1 MGGDIIEQKPGEL
14 ADAEHTA
21 KVLELSDQTKGFDI
35 SSALAKILHC
45 FDTAAIIQG
54 VKAGV
59 QYVVQ
64 VPTEFQLGLDAGVYS
79 VMESTR
85 TGKQWATLVRTLD
98 DGKKEIVCNLPIK
111 PETVVQGNP
120 MHDISM
126 NMQMMAL
133 QQQIASL
140 TELVQDVCDTVKRIE
155 QGQTDD
161 RIGLLL
167 AGKEGV
173 EQAMLIQDTALR
185 KAKLASAQQT
195 LLEARGQIAA
205 TLRTKVNEF
214 PVIPKSPVGR
224 FGLELARSGSLAR
237 RDEAFDAIQLY
248 YQLYLT
254 ATRLLADSY
263 LYCNEHAAAR
273 KAYTDAA
280 TFLGRLDFTRVLT
293 LRYMHPEDDF
303 SDTICERAVE
313 YLEAER
319 ISSLELA
326 RPCDYIEMTVSGEQ
340 IIEAI
345 GGGEY
350 EEV

>member
-1 MGGDIIEQKPGEL
+1 MSGDIVERTPDEM
-14 ADAEHTA
+14 AEVTQTS
-21 KVLELSDQTKGFDI
+21 KVLKLNDHTKGFDMG
-35 SSALAKILHC
+35 SALSKVLHC

-64 VPTEFQLGLDAGVYS
+64 VPTEYQLGLDAGVYS
-79 VMESTR
+79 VMENAK
-85 TGKQWATLVRTLD
+85 TGKQWATLVRTLA

-111 PETVVQGNP
+111 PEKVLQGNP

-140 TELVQDVCDTVKRIE
+140 TELVQDVCDTVRRIE

-161 RIGLLL
+161 RFGLLL

-173 EQAMLIQDTALR
+173 EQAMLIQDTALQ
-185 KAKLASAQQT
+185 KSKLAAAQQT

-205 TLRTKVNEF
+205 TFRTKVNEF
-214 PVIPKSPVGR
+214 PAVPKSPIGR
-224 FGLELARSGSLAR
+224 FGLELARGGSLAR

-263 LYCNEHAAAR
+263 LYCNEHAAAK
-273 KAYTDAA
+273 KAYAEA
-280 TFLGRLDFTRVLT
+280 EAFLGSLDFSRVLT
-293 LRYMHPEDDF
+293 LRYMHPDDDF

-313 YLEAER
+313 YLDAER
-319 ISSLELA
+319 VSSFELA
-326 RPCDYIEMTVSGEQ
+326 RPSDYIEMTVSGEQ
-340 IIEAI
+340 ILAAI
-345 GGGEY
+345 GGVDH